1 MSARSS
7 MQSWFPG
14 AWNRL
19 RYAWWELRRI
29 ARPYATI
36 EGIRVPLDRSMPLD
50 FRNALYHGNYERAEM
65 TALQAT
71 LEPEDVVMEIGTG
84 LGFLAAFA
92 ATVVGSDHVV
102 TYEANAR
109 LTPLIKRPFRLKGVA
124 ARGVNAILADRPGH
138 TDFFVEPLF
147 YNSSTTFSEGAQKI
161 PVRPLPLTDEMS
173 RIKPT
178 FVIMDVEGSESDL
191 LPMMN
196 LSSVNKVLIEFHPHV
211 IGEER
216 VAELVRLFNSHGLT
230 NVPRF
235 SSGVQSFFARTSGLL
250 PQEQQV

>member
-92 ATVVGSDHVV
+92 APVVGSDHLV
-102 TYEANAR
+102 TYEPNPS
-109 LTPLIKRPFRLKGVA
+109 LTPLIKRPFRLNPAHPLGAHSIHA
-124 ARGVNAILADRPGH
+124 ARHAH
-138 TDFFVEPLF
+138 T
-147 YNSSTTFSEGAQKI
+147 
-161 PVRPLPLTDEMS
+161 
-173 RIKPT
+173 
-178 FVIMDVEGSESDL
+178 
-191 LPMMN
+191 
-196 LSSVNKVLIEFHPHV
+196 
-211 IGEER
+211 
-216 VAELVRLFNSHGLT
+216 
-230 NVPRF
+230 
-235 SSGVQSFFARTSGLL
+235 
-250 PQEQQV
+250 